1 MTKVWMLLL
10 IMGSVLLGSGS
21 YIQVK
26 AIAAQWMLERAW
38 DHTLKQHSLYAR
50 SSQKPWPWADTWP
63 VAKLRLGASNEMIV
77 LDGVSGNALAFGPGR
92 MHDTGHVEDNLVVI
106 AGHRDTHFSAL
117 KELVLGDEI
126 SIQGEEGTWLVYQ
139 VSDISI
145 VDTNTHMIDMSVG
158 SLDQAQLMLVTCYPF
173 DAIQAGGPM
182 RYVVTAESI

>member
-1 MTKVWMLLL
+1 MIKVWMLLL

-38 DHTLKQHSLYAR
+38 ENTLERHSLNA
-50 SSQKPWPWADTWP
+50 SSPQKPWPWADTWP
-63 VAKLRLGASNEMIV
+63 VAKLKLGTSNEMIV

-92 MHDTGHVEDNLVVI
+92 MHGAGQVEDGLVVM
-106 AGHRDTHFSAL
+106 AGHRDTHFSSL
-117 KELVLGDEI
+117 KALVLGDEI
-126 SIQGEEGTWLVYQ
+126 SIQNEEGAWTAYR

-158 SLDQAQLMLVTCYPF
+158 DLEQAQLMLVTCYPF
-173 DAIQAGGPM
+173 DAIQVGGPM
-182 RYVVTAESI
+182 RYVVTAEVI